1 MVKEEIEEIQSGNG
15 RYFLSFNT
23 YSVNLDPV
31 QNNVFHVN
39 LIIPTKQFCLDKP
52 AQKQLFPIHQDVKSN
67 EINKEVS
74 KDIQNSIKEYTGEA
88 GMLHIKSK
96 GITIKAES
104 AKVNDKDN
112 TVEIVIEDFYN
123 EGIIDGSAL
132 YNIIKDIPTSDIP
145 KNSFIKVNII
155 VGLNHRH
162 SNEVIEGLNNKI
174 RKLKELKLTKSDY
187 EWIDEVLS
195 KTDYKDKI
203 DYVTILSLINLFRN
217 NAYDSDVDNQ
227 PTNSY
232 SDKSIVIEDYKKN
245 KDEFKRYTE
254 ILPDILYLYDYLNV
268 IGQEIWSS
276 KNGSLA
282 SSGLSLP
289 YKQKFYEFPMMN
301 KKLDYKFHDAVTYS
315 ILNGLRMY
323 IIYIEGKA
331 QWSKD
336 IEQIKLTFKN
346 LIPELIKIVRNHNK
360 QIGYNIHLLG
370 KSKLLYSIM
379 YKELLMG
386 DMLNQFQ

>member
-1 MVKEEIEEIQSGNG
+1 MN
-15 RYFLSFNT
+15 
-23 YSVNLDPV
+23 
-31 QNNVFHVN
+31 
-39 LIIPTKQFCLDKP
+39 
-52 AQKQLFPIHQDVKSN
+52 QDV
-67 EINKEVS
+67 V

-96 GITIKAES
+96 GITINAES

-132 YNIIKDIPTSDIP
+132 YNIIKDIPTADIP
-145 KNSFIKVNII
+145 KNSFIKVSIV

-162 SNEVIEGLNNKI
+162 SNEVIDGLNKKI
-174 RKLKELKLTKSDY
+174 RKVKEVKLTKSDY
-187 EWIDEVLS
+187 EWIDEVLNN
-195 KTDYKDKI
+195 TDYKDKI

-245 KDEFKRYTE
+245 KEEFKRYVD

-315 ILNGLRMY
+315 ILNGLRMC
-323 IIYIEGKA
+323 
-331 QWSKD
+331 
-336 IEQIKLTFKN
+336 T
-346 LIPELIKIVRNHNK
+346 
-360 QIGYNIHLLG
+360 
-370 KSKLLYSIM
+370 
-379 YKELLMG
+379 
-386 DMLNQFQ
+386 

>member
-1 MVKEEIEEIQSGNG
+1 MVKEEIEEIQNGNG
-15 RYFLSFNT
+15 RYFLSFDS

-31 QNNVFHVN
+31 HNNVFHVN
-39 LIIPTKQFCLDKP
+39 LIIPTKQFAMDKP
-52 AQKQLFPIHQDVKSN
+52 GQKQLFPIHQDVKSD
-67 EINKEVS
+67 EINQDVI
-74 KDIQNSIKEYTGEA
+74 KDIQNSIKEYTGEV

-96 GITIKAES
+96 GITINAES

-132 YNIIKDIPTSDIP
+132 YNIIKDIPTADIP
-145 KNSFIKVNII
+145 KNSFIKVSIV

-162 SNEVIEGLNNKI
+162 SNEVIDGLNKKI
-174 RKLKELKLTKSDY
+174 RKVKEVKLTKSDY
-187 EWIDEVLS
+187 EWIDEVLNN
-195 KTDYKDKI
+195 TDYKDKI

-245 KDEFKRYTE
+245 KEEFKRYVD

-331 QWSKD
+331 TWSKD
-336 IEQIKLTFKN
+336 IEQIKMTFKH

-360 QIGYNIHLLG
+360 QIGYNIHMLG